1 MGKKVFDCDR
11 EEFENLCKQHSTV
24 TDIANHFG
32 VSEDTIQRWCKRTY
46 GKTFKEVYRRFQA
59 TGRISL
65 RRWLWAAAERG
76 NVPALI
82 FLSKNE
88 LGMSDKNPDTS
99 YDAALNKLDQILNG
113 IGKQANEIVVVEDE
127 EKKKT

>member
-1 MGKKVFDCDR
+1 M
-11 EEFENLCKQHSTV
+11 
-24 TDIANHFG
+24 
-32 VSEDTIQRWCKRTY
+32 
-46 GKTFKEVYRRFQA
+46 
-59 TGRISL
+59 
-65 RRWLWAAAERG
+65 
-76 NVPALI
+76 I